1 MENKSGEFAITRMAR
16 HFRPAHYLLK
26 IQSYSLLCETGVE
39 KYDSAVFEVGG
50 HKWRLSLYPK
60 GNLKMNGTGHI
71 SIYLSIVDTEK
82 SPLGWEVNASFKLFV
97 YDQIRDKFLTT
108 QDVEGAIRRFH
119 DIKTEWGFDKFLPLD
134 SFNVISNGYLVN
146 DCCVFGAEIFVH
158 ERSAKREC
166 DCCVFGEEIFVHE
179 RSAKRE
185 CDCCVFGA
193 EIFVHERSAKRECLT
208 MMKEPPNRIMTW
220 KIENF
225 SRKDRVLYASQI
237 YVVGELKWK
246 ILIYPNGFYNEA
258 PKAISVFLDSVD
270 CVAPDYKIFVDFK
283 LRIRDQIN
291 NEHAE
296 KRAKHWFSASSY
308 DWGFSQ
314 LLSRKDLEDA
324 SKGFLVEDTLI
335 VEAEIMVMSTVK

>member
-1 MENKSGEFAITRMAR
+1 MENKSGEFAITRIAR

-26 IQSYSLLCETGVE
+26 IQTYSLLCETGVE
-39 KYDSAVFEVGG
+39 KYDSGVFEVGG
-50 HKWRLSLYPK
+50 HKWRLSLYSK
-60 GNLKMNGTGHI
+60 GNEKMNGTGHL
-71 SIYLSIVDTEK
+71 SVYLSIVGTEK

-97 YDQIRDKFLTT
+97 HDQIRDKFLII

-146 DCCVFGAEIFVH
+146 DCCVFGVEV
-158 ERSAKREC
+158 
-166 DCCVFGEEIFVHE
+166 
-179 RSAKRE
+179 
-185 CDCCVFGA
+185 
-193 EIFVHERSAKRECLT
+193 FVHERSAKRECLT
-208 MMKEPPNRIMTW
+208 MINEPPNRIMTW

-225 SRKDRVLYASQI
+225 SKKDRVLYASQV

-246 ILIYPNGFYNEA
+246 ILIYPNGLHNEA
-258 PKAISVFLDSVD
+258 PKAISVFLHSID
-270 CVAPDYKIFVDFK
+270 CVAQERKFFVDFK

-291 NEHAE
+291 NKHAE
-296 KRAKHWFSASSY
+296 ERAKHWFSASSI
-308 DWGFSQ
+308 DWGFPQ

-335 VEAEIMVMSTVK
+335 VEAEIMVMSTAK

>member
-1 MENKSGEFAITRMAR
+1 MRNHENGKTFSA
-16 HFRPAHYLLK
+16 
-26 IQSYSLLCETGVE
+26 SSLLTKNTVIL
-39 KYDSAVFEVGG
+39 FTFG

-60 GNLKMNGTGHI
+60 GNEKMNGTGHI
-71 SIYLSIVDTEK
+71 SIYLSIVNTEK
-82 SPLGWEVNASFKLFV
+82 SPLGWEVNASFNLFV
-97 YDQIRDKFLTT
+97 YDQIRDKFLTI

-146 DCCVFGAEIFVH
+146 DCCIFGVEIFVH
-158 ERSAKREC
+158 E
-166 DCCVFGEEIFVHE
+166 H
-179 RSAKRE
+179 
-185 CDCCVFGA
+185 
-193 EIFVHERSAKRECLT
+193 SAKRECLT
-208 MMKEPPNRIMTW
+208 MIKEPPNRIMTW

-225 SRKDRVLYASQI
+225 SKKDKVLYVSQV

-246 ILIYPNGFYNEA
+246 ILIYTNGFYNEA
-258 PKAISVFLDSVD
+258 PKAISVFLDSVG

-291 NEHAE
+291 NKHAE
-296 KRAKHWFSASSY
+296 ERAKHWFSASCN

>member
-1 MENKSGEFAITRMAR
+1 MN
-16 HFRPAHYLLK
+16 L
-26 IQSYSLLCETGVE
+26 SLIINH
-39 KYDSAVFEVGG
+39 VFFCR
-50 HKWRLSLYPK
+50 RLSLYPK
-60 GNLKMNGTGHI
+60 GNLKMNVTGHI

-97 YDQIRDKFLTT
+97 YDQIRDKFMTI

-166 DCCVFGEEIFVHE
+166 
-179 RSAKRE
+179 
-185 CDCCVFGA
+185 
-193 EIFVHERSAKRECLT
+193 LT
-208 MMKEPPNRIMTW
+208 MIKEPPNRIMTW

-225 SRKDRVLYASQI
+225 SKKDKVLYVSQV

-246 ILIYPNGFYNEA
+246 IRIYPNGFYNEA

-270 CVAPDYKIFVDFK
+270 CVASDYKIFVDFK

-291 NEHAE
+291 NNHAE
-296 KRAKHWFSASSY
+296 ERAKHWFSASCN
-308 DWGFSQ
+308 DWGFPH
-314 LLSRKDLEDA
+314 LLSQKDLEDA

>member
-39 KYDSAVFEVGG
+39 KYDSGVFEVGG

-60 GNLKMNGTGHI
+60 GNEKMNGAGHI

-97 YDQIRDKFLTT
+97 YDQIRDKFLTI

-146 DCCVFGAEIFVH
+146 DCCVFGV
-158 ERSAKREC
+158 
-166 DCCVFGEEIFVHE
+166 
-179 RSAKRE
+179 
-185 CDCCVFGA
+185 

-208 MMKEPPNRIMTW
+208 MIKEPPNRIMTW

-225 SRKDRVLYASQI
+225 SQKDRVLYASQV

-270 CVAPDYKIFVDFK
+270 CVAPDYKFFVDFK

-296 KRAKHWFSASSY
+296 ERARHWFSASCN

-335 VEAEIMVMSTVK
+335 VEAEIMVMSTIK